1 MMGDQLVALFVVP
14 SARRAGGGDVWLD
27 SLLGRLGKHGIS
39 AVALFEEDGELVR
52 RARERGCAAL
62 VAAGN
67 ADRGPCDPGEL
78 VRPVADVIARREP
91 AVTVFWS
98 PRAQVYGAR
107 AHALAGG
114 PGRTAWVQHV
124 LPSRFWLHQ
133 AASDSPSD
141 LVICVS
147 RAVQARQE
155 HLYPHCPT
163 AVIRPGI
170 DLPAPA
176 LPRLAARQALGIS
189 SSAPTI
195 GVVGRI
201 EPWKGQDIAVRMLA
215 GMRGKTCS
223 LVLVGD
229 RHSASWPEFAPEL
242 DALATELGVT
252 DRVAFTGHRGDAAV
266 LLHGLDILVCASRE
280 EGFGLAVLEATA
292 AGVPVVATRC
302 GGPEDVIEHGVTGLL
317 VPAEDPVALA
327 GAVEQLLASPQL
339 ATRMT
344 ARAKARYR
352 EEFTGDHGAARFTG
366 AIRALASGKPPQAP

>member
-1 MMGDQLVALFVVP
+1 MTGDPLAALLVVP
-14 SARRAGGGDVWLD
+14 SARRVGGGDVWLD
-27 SLLGRLGKHGIS
+27 SLLARLGRHGIS
-39 AVALFEEDGELVR
+39 AVALFEEDGDLVR

-67 ADRGPCDPGEL
+67 ADCGPRDPGEL
-78 VRPVADVIARREP
+78 VRPVADVVASHKP

-98 PRAQVYGAR
+98 PRAQIYGAR
-107 AHALAGG
+107 AHTLAGG

-170 DLPAPA
+170 DLPASA
-176 LPRLAARQALGIS
+176 LPRLAARQALGIPPS
-189 SSAPTI
+189 GPAI

-215 GMRGKTCS
+215 GMRDKTCS

-229 RHSASWPEFAPEL
+229 RHSASWPEFAPKVG
-242 DALATELGVT
+242 ALATELGVT
-252 DRVAFTGHRGDAAV
+252 DRVVFAGHRGDATA

-302 GGPEDVIEHGVTGLL
+302 GGPEDFIEHGVTGLL
-317 VPAEDPVALA
+317 VPVEDPVALA
-327 GAVEQLLASPQL
+327 RTVERLLASPRL
-339 ATRMT
+339 AARMT
-344 ARAKARYR
+344 ASAKARYR
-352 EEFTGDHGAARFTG
+352 EEFTGDHGAARFASAVRT
-366 AIRALASGKPPQAP
+366 LAGGRPPQAP